1 MTKALIVPM
10 LLPCAAFFSVL
21 EPSMLAAEKDASAE
35 RVARGRVAK
44 PRRAPGG
51 KPFGTR
57 KIPHVRSRPHP
68 VPASAAP
75 TPEEEEEH
83 PQASDPIERVNR
95 CTFALNQQVYRFVL
109 KPLSRVTTFL
119 VPQPALDAIGNVFDN
134 LKSPVR
140 ISASLLQ
147 GNGRRAAQETGKL
160 LVNSTVGIGGLW
172 KASDWITK
180 LKNVPEEDFGQTFG
194 VWGIKPGPFIVVPV
208 LGPRSLRDLVGAAA
222 DVCAS
227 PQTWVSAGNLNVWAT
242 VSDNVQRNPGRM
254 QVYDDAT
261 KDALDPYV
269 AVREGYTAYRE
280 NAVRR

>member
-1 MTKALIVPM
+1 MTTARLFTV
-10 LLPCAAFFSVL
+10 LLPFAAVFCVL
-21 EPSMLAAEKDASAE
+21 EPSVFAVRGDAPAARVDGV
-35 RVARGRVAK
+35 RVARLRH
-44 PRRAPGG
+44 APSG

-57 KIPHVRSRPHP
+57 KRPHIRKKP
-68 VPASAAP
+68 HPIPASAAP
-75 TPEEEEEH
+75 TPEEEAEQ

-95 CTFALNQQVYRFVL
+95 GMFAFNQQVYRLIL

-119 VPQPALDAIGNVFDN
+119 VPQPALDAIGNVFEN

-147 GNGRRAAQETGKL
+147 GKGRRAAQETGKL
-160 LVNSTVGIGGLW
+160 LVNSTVGIGGIW
-172 KASDWITK
+172 KASDRIGG
-180 LKNVPEEDFGQTFG
+180 LKDVPEEDFGQTFG
-194 VWGIKPGPFIVVPV
+194 VWGIKPGPFLVVPV
-208 LGPRSLRDLVGAAA
+208 LGPRSLRDLVGMGA

-242 VSDNVQRNPGRM
+242 VSDNVQRNPERM
-254 QVYDDAT
+254 QTYEDAT

-280 NAVRR
+280 NVVRR